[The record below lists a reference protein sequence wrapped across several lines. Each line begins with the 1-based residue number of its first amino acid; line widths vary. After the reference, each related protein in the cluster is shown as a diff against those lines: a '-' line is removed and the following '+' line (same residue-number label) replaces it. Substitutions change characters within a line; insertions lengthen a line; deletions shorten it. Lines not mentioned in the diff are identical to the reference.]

1 MRAFALKPWTPSSQ
15 RKTSRLCEVPLLF
28 YDSLFGQFRLFWD
41 ARLLLAQVNTII
53 KKPSQSNCPAPC
65 RPNNLL
71 HELHRPLLQLPRW
84 DGQDG
89 RCLPS
94 SIFRQ
99 ELRES
104 VSRQERTLMLHTRG
118 SASTE
123 SDTYGGQLWMKIL
136 ITNVFFGLRNYFAL
150 LSLFF
155 DGFNAMY
162 YRQSPLLG
170 GVHTEMSRRQNS
182 IPQKADEEGSEY
194 L

>member
-1 MRAFALKPWTPSSQ
+1 MSPTTTTIWVSQEEQVLNFWNFLNAWTLWTTPELMLLRAKESQ
-15 RKTSRLCEVPLLF
+15 EG
-28 YDSLFGQFRLFWD
+28 D
-41 ARLLLAQVNTII
+41 LLAAAFSKTRLDKEVFSRRSKNFRFKIRI
-53 KKPSQSNCPAPC
+53 RIFLYLHLPLREKPHVYVKFLCFSMTHYLVSSGCFEMPDCCLLDNCPAHC

-71 HELHRPLLQLPRW
+71 HELHRPLLPLPRG

-123 SDTYGGQLWMKIL
+123 SDTYGGQL
-136 ITNVFFGLRNYFAL
+136 
-150 LSLFF
+150 
-155 DGFNAMY
+155 
-162 YRQSPLLG
+162 
-170 GVHTEMSRRQNS
+170 
-182 IPQKADEEGSEY
+182 
-194 L
+194 